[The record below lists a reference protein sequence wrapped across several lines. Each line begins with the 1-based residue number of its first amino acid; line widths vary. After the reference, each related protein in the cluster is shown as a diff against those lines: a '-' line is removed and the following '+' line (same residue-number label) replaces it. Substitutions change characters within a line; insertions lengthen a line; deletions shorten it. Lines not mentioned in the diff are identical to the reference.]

1 MEGRRHAAA
10 PAPSD
15 LELLVALQ
23 PLISPEALPT
33 GHGLEIV
40 SRRRNEYT
48 SSSQSEI
55 VTVRQP
61 SGACRELLVKYARTA
76 PDPEPRCRQGIEYCD
91 RVYRHLVARLPISHL
106 TAWGMILVG
115 DPPVA
120 GLVIDHLSPCLRVS
134 EAPEESG
141 IIAAAEWCGLFH
153 RFGETVRQDES
164 LQFLVRYDRTHYRAW
179 AARAVAIAA
188 AAGGTPDWLTRLCA
202 AFEEQCELLAD
213 VRVTTI
219 HGEFGPQ
226 NVLWQEGVI
235 YPIDWE
241 SAAIGPGEIDLAAL
255 LFNWP
260 NNIVDRCITTYWQ
273 ARGEARPDSFAAA
286 WDAATLFTAL
296 RWLPDFDGPRGNAA
310 GNAGGESLRHSL
322 AMLERTGQSLGI
334 I

>member
-1 MEGRRHAAA
+1 MDGRRHAAS

-15 LELLVALQ
+15 GELLAALQ
-23 PLISPEALPT
+23 QLIPAEPLPP
-33 GHGLEIV
+33 GHSLEIV

-61 SGACRELLVKYARTA
+61 LGACRELLVKYARDM

-91 RVYRHLVARLPISHL
+91 RVYRQLVARLPISHL
-106 TAWGMILVG
+106 TALGMIYVG
-115 DPPVA
+115 DPAVT

-134 EAPEESG
+134 EAPNESG

-153 RFGETVRQDES
+153 RFGGTIYRDGS
-164 LQFLVRYDRTHYRAW
+164 LTFLVRYDRAHYRAW
-179 AARAVAIAA
+179 AARAMAIAA
-188 AAGGTPDWLTRLCA
+188 AAGGPPAWLTRLCA
-202 AFEEQCELLAD
+202 AFEEKCELLAD
-213 VRVTTI
+213 AAATTI

-226 NVLWQEGVI
+226 NVLWQEGII
-235 YPIDWE
+235 YPVDWE
-241 SAAIGPGEIDLAAL
+241 SAAIGPGEIDLATL

-260 NNIVDRCITTYWQ
+260 ADVVDRCIAAYWRV
-273 ARGEARPDSFAAA
+273 RGEPRPKSFAVV

-296 RWLPDFDGPRGNAA
+296 RWLPDIDGPRGNAA
-310 GNAGGESLRHSL
+310 GTPGGEPLRQSL
-322 AMLERTGQSLGI
+322 AMLERTGQSLRI

>member
-1 MEGRRHAAA
+1 MDGRRHAAA

-15 LELLVALQ
+15 FELLAALQ
-23 PLISPEALPT
+23 KLIPAEALPS

-48 SSSQSEI
+48 SSSRSEI

-91 RVYRHLVARLPISHL
+91 RVYRQLVARLPISHL
-106 TAWGMILVG
+106 TAWGLIRVG

-134 EAPEESG
+134 EAPDESG

-153 RFGETVRQDES
+153 RFGGTIREDES
-164 LQFLVRYDRTHYRAW
+164 LQFLGRYDRAHYRAW
-179 AARAVAIAA
+179 ATRAMAIAGA
-188 AAGGTPDWLTRLCA
+188 VGSTPDWLARLCA
-202 AFEEQCELLAD
+202 AFEERCELLAD
-213 VRVTTI
+213 APATTI

-255 LFNWP
+255 LFDWP
-260 NNIVDRCITTYWQ
+260 ADIVDRCIVAYWR
-273 ARGEARPDSFAAA
+273 ARGEARPDSFAAV

-310 GNAGGESLRHSL
+310 GAPSGEPLRQSL
-322 AMLERTGQSLGI
+322 AMLQRTGQSLRI
-334 I
+334 V

>member
-1 MEGRRHAAA
+1 M
-10 PAPSD
+10 
-15 LELLVALQ
+15 
-23 PLISPEALPT
+23 LI
-33 GHGLEIV
+33 GDGLEIT

-76 PDPEPRCRQGIEYCD
+76 PDPEPRCRQGIEYCA

-106 TAWGMILVG
+106 TAWGMIHVG

-120 GLVIDHLSPCLRVS
+120 GLVIDHLTPCLRVS
-134 EAPEESG
+134 EAPDESG
-141 IIAAAEWCGLFH
+141 IIAAAEWCGRFH

-179 AARAVAIAA
+179 ATRAMAIAA
-188 AAGGTPDWLTRLCA
+188 AAGGTPAWLTRLCA
-202 AFEEQCELLAD
+202 AFEERCDLLAD
-213 VRVTTI
+213 APATTI

-226 NVLWQEGVI
+226 NVLWQDGVI

-260 NNIVDRCITTYWQ
+260 TDIVVRCTASYWQ
-273 ARGEARPDSFAAA
+273 ARGESRPDSFAAV
-286 WDAATLFTAL
+286 WDTATLFTAL

-310 GNAGGESLRHSL
+310 GTPGGEPLRQSL
-322 AMLERTGQSLGI
+322 AMLQRTGQSLRI

>member
-1 MEGRRHAAA
+1 MDGRRHAAA

-15 LELLVALQ
+15 FELLAVLQ
-23 PLISPEALPT
+23 KLIPAEAMPI
-33 GHGLEIV
+33 GDGLEIA

-55 VTVRQP
+55 VTVRQS

-91 RVYRHLVARLPISHL
+91 RVYRQLVAHLPISHV
-106 TAWGMILVG
+106 TAWGTIHVG

-134 EAPEESG
+134 DAPDESG

-153 RFGETVRQDES
+153 RFGKTVRQDES
-164 LQFLVRYDRTHYRAW
+164 LRFLVRYDRAHYRAW
-179 AARAVAIAA
+179 ATRAMAIAA
-188 AAGGTPDWLTRLCA
+188 AAGGTPAWLTRLCA
-202 AFEEQCELLAD
+202 AFEERCDLLAD
-213 VRVTTI
+213 APATTI

-241 SAAIGPGEIDLAAL
+241 SAAIGAGEIDLAAL

-260 NNIVDRCITTYWQ
+260 TDIVDRCTASYWH
-273 ARGEARPDSFAAA
+273 ARGEARPDSFAAV

-310 GNAGGESLRHSL
+310 GTPGGEPLRQSL

>member
-1 MEGRRHAAA
+1 MDGRRHAAA

-15 LELLVALQ
+15 FELLVALQ
-23 PLISPEALPT
+23 TLIPAEAMPT
-33 GHGLEIV
+33 GHGLEIA

-106 TAWGMILVG
+106 TAWGMIHVG
-115 DPPVA
+115 DPPIA

-134 EAPEESG
+134 EAPDESG
-141 IIAAAEWCGLFH
+141 IVAAAEWCGLFH
-153 RFGETVRQDES
+153 RFGGTIREDES
-164 LQFLVRYDRTHYRAW
+164 LRFLVRYDRAHYRAW
-179 AARAVAIAA
+179 ATRAMAIAD

-202 AFEEQCELLAD
+202 AFEERCELLAD
-213 VRVTTI
+213 APATTI

-226 NVLWQEGVI
+226 NVLWQAGVI

-260 NNIVDRCITTYWQ
+260 ADIVDRCLVAYWR
-273 ARGEARPDSFAAA
+273 ARGEARPDSFAAV

-310 GNAGGESLRHSL
+310 GNVGGEPLRQWL
-322 AMLERTGQSLGI
+322 AMLERTGQSLRI

>member
-1 MEGRRHAAA
+1 MDGRRHAAS

-15 LELLVALQ
+15 GELLAALQ
-23 PLISPEALPT
+23 QLIPAEPLPS

-61 SGACRELLVKYARTA
+61 AGTCRELLVKYARDM

-91 RVYRHLVARLPISHL
+91 RVYRQLVARLPISHL
-106 TAWGMILVG
+106 TALGMIYVG
-115 DPPVA
+115 DPAVT

-134 EAPEESG
+134 EAPNESG

-153 RFGETVRQDES
+153 RFGETIYRDGS
-164 LQFLVRYDRTHYRAW
+164 LTFLVRYDRAHYRAW
-179 AARAVAIAA
+179 AARAMAIAA
-188 AAGGTPDWLTRLCA
+188 AAGGPPAWLTRLCA
-202 AFEEQCELLAD
+202 TFEERCVALVDASA
-213 VRVTTI
+213 TTI

-226 NVLWQEGVI
+226 NVLWQDGVI

-260 NNIVDRCITTYWQ
+260 ADVVDRCVAAYWK
-273 ARGEARPDSFAAA
+273 ARDQLRPDSFAAA

-296 RWLPDFDGPRGNAA
+296 RWLPDIDGPRGNAA
-310 GNAGGESLRHSL
+310 GGNDGAPLRKSL
-322 AMLERTGQSLGI
+322 AMLERTGHTLGI

>member
-1 MEGRRHAAA
+1 MDGCRHAAA

-15 LELLVALQ
+15 LELLAALQ
-23 PLISPEALPT
+23 PLISPEALTT
-33 GHGLEIV
+33 GDGLKIV

-55 VTVRQP
+55 VTIRP
-61 SGACRELLVKYARTA
+61 FSGACRELLVKYARTA
-76 PDPEPRCRQGIEYCD
+76 LDPEPRCRQGIEYCD
-91 RVYRHLVARLPISHL
+91 RVYRQLVAHLPISHL
-106 TAWGMILVG
+106 TAWGMIHVG

-120 GLVIDHLSPCLRVS
+120 VLVIDYLASSLRVS
-134 EAPEESG
+134 EAPDESG
-141 IIAAAEWCGLFH
+141 IIAAAEWCGRFH
-153 RFGETVRQDES
+153 RFGETVQQDES
-164 LQFLVRYDRTHYRAW
+164 LQFLVQYDRAHYRAW
-179 AARAVAIAA
+179 ATRAMAIAA
-188 AAGGTPDWLTRLCA
+188 AAGGTPDWLRQLCIT
-202 AFEEQCELLAD
+202 FEEQCELLAD
-213 VRVTTI
+213 APATTI

-260 NNIVDRCITTYWQ
+260 TDIVDRCLVGYWRE
-273 ARGEARPDSFAAA
+273 RGEARPDSFAAV
-286 WDAATLFTAL
+286 WNAATLFTAL

-310 GNAGGESLRHSL
+310 GTPGGEPLRQSL
-322 AMLERTGQSLGI
+322 AMLQRTGQSLRI

>member
-1 MEGRRHAAA
+1 MDGRRHAAA

-15 LELLVALQ
+15 GELRAVLQ
-23 PLISPEALPT
+23 KLIPAEALSL
-33 GHGLEIV
+33 GHDLEVV
-40 SRRRNEYT
+40 SRKRNEYT

-76 PDPEPRCRQGIEYCD
+76 PDPEPRCRQGIEYCA

-106 TAWGMILVG
+106 TAWGMIHVG

-120 GLVIDHLSPCLRVS
+120 GLVIDHLTPCLRVS
-134 EAPEESG
+134 EAPDESG
-141 IIAAAEWCGLFH
+141 IIAAAEWCGRFH

-179 AARAVAIAA
+179 ATRAMAIAA
-188 AAGGTPDWLTRLCA
+188 AAGGTPAWLTRLCA
-202 AFEEQCELLAD
+202 AFEERCDLLAD
-213 VRVTTI
+213 APATTI

-226 NVLWQEGVI
+226 NVLWQDGVI

-260 NNIVDRCITTYWQ
+260 TDIVVRCTASYWQ
-273 ARGEARPDSFAAA
+273 ARGESRPDSFAAV
-286 WDAATLFTAL
+286 WDTATLFTAL

-310 GNAGGESLRHSL
+310 GTPGGEPLRQSL
-322 AMLERTGQSLGI
+322 AMLQRTGQSLRI